1 MLEFL
6 TNNNFKNMKN
16 RILITIFSLSTLLFS
31 SCANDDNYQTP
42 IETLK
47 TYEFTTTTTV
57 LAVKTIS
64 PIVVTDGPSSGFV
77 PPVEITNDDIIEA
90 YVTSSDEK
98 GTFYKSVSFQTLPTD
113 GSDPIGFSVP
123 MNITTTYGKGFNPGR
138 KVYIKL
144 KGLYSGIVY
153 GSLQIGTLFEGSVG
167 RIAENEWQ
175 KHLFPSAT
183 IEKENDFVRP
193 FSLNDAFED
202 IIQNTL
208 IELKDV
214 QFEDGSLNRTYYDV
228 DSGGGATNHTLT
240 STVSGGGNGKII
252 RFSSFAPFTGK
263 SIPSRSGKIR
273 GVLTKYQDTFQF
285 IVRYESDIMLNLPR
299 SYVSSPI
306 GGTNINFNGSLTEPF
321 TSYTLNASV
330 FPNYINDQ
338 TSGSRYWQVKQFPS
352 GTGNK
357 YIEMTSFGGGGVNA
371 KTYFLVPV
379 DFTAANNFTFKEEI
393 RYYRGGTALNV
404 YYVKSE
410 DFISGTLNVNSYV
423 DITKKFNITYPSLDS
438 SENSF
443 NSAGTYA
450 IPVNLTGTGFFVFE
464 YVGTPTLTTTV
475 QLDDITIN

>member
-1 MLEFL
+1 
-6 TNNNFKNMKN
+6 MKN
-16 RILITIFSLSTLLFS
+16 RILITLFSLSTLLFS
-31 SCANDDNYQTP
+31 ACANDDTYQTP
-42 IETLK
+42 KETLK

-57 LAVKTIS
+57 LAVKTNS
-64 PIVVTDGPSSGFV
+64 PFVVTDGPATDLV
-77 PPVEITNDDIIEA
+77 PPVEITADDIIEA

-123 MNITTTYGKGFNPGR
+123 INITTTFGKGFNPGR

-153 GSLQIGTLFEGSVG
+153 GSLQIGSLFEGSVG
-167 RIAENEWQ
+167 RISETEWQ
-175 KHLFPSAT
+175 KYLFPSAT
-183 IEKENDFVRP
+183 VVNEDDFVRP
-193 FSLNDAFED
+193 FSLNDAYVD
-202 IIQNTL
+202 NIQNRL
-208 IELKDV
+208 IELTNV
-214 QFEDGSLNRTYYDV
+214 QFEEGSLNRTYYDV
-228 DSGGGATNHTLT
+228 DSGGGATNHTLG
-240 STVSGGGNGKII
+240 STVLGGGSGEII

-263 SIPSRSGKIR
+263 SIPSGSGKIR

-285 IVRYESDIMLNLPR
+285 IVRYENDIKLNGPR
-299 SYVSSPI
+299 IYISSPI
-306 GGTNINFNGSLTEPF
+306 GGTTINFAGSLTEPF

-338 TSGSRYWQVKQFPS
+338 TSGNRYWQVKQFPS

-371 KTYFLVPV
+371 KTYFFVPV
-379 DFTAANNFTFKEEI
+379 DFTAANTFTFKEEI
-393 RYYRGGTALNV
+393 RYYRGGVALKV

-410 DFISGTLNVNSYV
+410 NYISGGLNINSYV
-423 DITKKFNITYPSLDS
+423 DITKKFNISYPTLGT

-450 IPVNLTGTGFFVFE
+450 IPASLTGTGYFVFE
-464 YVGTPTLTTTV
+464 YIGTPELTSTV